1 MPGKIFRTSLLL
13 LEHKWLTQKQLY
25 IHLYYSLKLLV
36 CKMKMNTY
44 IKASFPSPNVL
55 SSFMRANPLN
65 RTCRIPWCKSDQ
77 FSHLFSFLDM
87 AIKVSTILDKQRAV
101 QQCSV

>member
-1 MPGKIFRTSLLL
+1 
-13 LEHKWLTQKQLY
+13 
-25 IHLYYSLKLLV
+25 
-36 CKMKMNTY
+36 MKMNTY

-65 RTCRIPWCKSDQ
+65 RTCRIPWCKCDQ

-87 AIKVSTILDKQRAV
+87 AIKVSTILDKQGGSAVCCSICVFIHCSWHRVICPGCTARAGL
-101 QQCSV
+101 